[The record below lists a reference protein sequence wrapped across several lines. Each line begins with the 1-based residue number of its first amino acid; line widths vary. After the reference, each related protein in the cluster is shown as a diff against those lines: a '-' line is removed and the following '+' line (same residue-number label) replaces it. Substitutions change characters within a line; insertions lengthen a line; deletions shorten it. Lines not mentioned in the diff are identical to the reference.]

1 MASINDKLRK
11 YKSLFSTTLSTGI
24 GTGTSDTITPATVTG
39 LPTDTAIT
47 LTIDRVDSSGTATP
61 SKLERIKGIIS
72 GGNLID
78 YVRGI
83 DGTTEQAHSAGAV
96 VEMVWNAAD
105 WNDNVDWGLV
115 QHGQDG
121 VHTSALITSL
131 KAAASDINTGTS
143 DTTIVTPK
151 ALADSA
157 IKQSIDE
164 DDMASNLDTKVP
176 TQQSVKA
183 YVDGRAS
190 ATQTLTGKRIEP
202 RIVTA
207 ASYTTDT
214 GTSLSV
220 ATADVFQVTAQSGA
234 LKLNNPGGT
243 PVAGQKLIIRIK
255 DDGTA
260 RALTYDTQFRASTDL
275 ALPATTV
282 LGKTLYMGF
291 IFNATDTKWDLLAV
305 LNNF

>member
-1 MASINDKLRK
+1 MPASITDKLRK

-121 VHTSALITSL
+121 VHTSALVTSL
-131 KAAASDINTGTS
+131 GAAASDITAGSSAVLIATPKSLKDAGLSLATTGTLS
-143 DTTIVTPK
+143 DNSDVLVPSQK
-151 ALADSA
+151 A
-157 IKQSIDE
+157 
-164 DDMASNLDTKVP
+164 
-176 TQQSVKA
+176 VKT
-183 YVDGRAS
+183 YVDSGTVTMTNKRITSRITS
-190 ATQTLTGKRIEP
+190 AT
-202 RIVTA
+202 
-207 ASYTTDT
+207 SYTTDT
-214 GTSLSV
+214 GTSLNI
-220 ATADVFQVTAQSGA
+220 DNCDIFIVTAQAGA
-234 LKLNNPGGT
+234 LKLNNPSGT
-243 PVAGQKLIIRIK
+243 PTSGQKLIVRIK

-260 RALTYDTQFRASTDL
+260 RALTYDTQFRASSDL
-275 ALPATTV
+275 ALPTTTV
-282 LGKTLYMGF
+282 LGKVLYMGF
-291 IFNATDTKWDLLAV
+291 IWNSVDSKWDLLAV
-305 LNNF
+305 LNNFT